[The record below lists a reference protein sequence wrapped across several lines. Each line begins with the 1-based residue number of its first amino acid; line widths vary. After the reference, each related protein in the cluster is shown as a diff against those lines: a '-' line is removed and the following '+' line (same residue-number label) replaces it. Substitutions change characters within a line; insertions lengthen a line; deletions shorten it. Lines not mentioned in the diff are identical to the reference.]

1 MVPRVYANARR
12 MSLLPGRLAS
22 ERRWCTVHGV
32 CLDLVRMRSLLVGV
46 FAPLNSLSLSVYPR
60 RDSCNRFTYLSLSL
74 PLYFSIFLSVGVRP
88 PLAQSIAYR
97 HRDRLVGI
105 IVIPGPGIAVGTRR
119 QCSFGRRGG
128 GIKGRYKAPLRE
140 KYIFVWN
147 YCYIETILFFFFY
160 VIKNSEIR
168 NT

>member
-1 MVPRVYANARR
+1 MSRLSKDAFPSRGRVC
-12 MSLLPGRLAS
+12 SSKL
-22 ERRWCTVHGV
+22 
-32 CLDLVRMRSLLVGV
+32 
-46 FAPLNSLSLSVYPR
+46 SLSLSILGGTVAT
-60 RDSCNRFTYLSLSL
+60 DSPISLSLSL
-74 PLYFSIFLSVGVRP
+74 PLYFSSIFLSVGVRP

-147 YCYIETILFFFFY
+147 YCYIETILFFFFFY

>member
-1 MVPRVYANARR
+1 M
-12 MSLLPGRLAS
+12 
-22 ERRWCTVHGV
+22 
-32 CLDLVRMRSLLVGV
+32 
-46 FAPLNSLSLSVYPR
+46 
-60 RDSCNRFTYLSLSL
+60 
-74 PLYFSIFLSVGVRP
+74 
-88 PLAQSIAYR
+88 
-97 HRDRLVGI
+97 
-105 IVIPGPGIAVGTRR
+105 IPGPGIAVGTRR